1 MIITIHPTGG
11 ISMTTIQTTGLAK
24 SKTTQWQ
31 TVLEEHY
38 DKFLSYGQKA
48 VKDFDDE
55 DVHQARVNCRKLMT
69 LLRILDASDQAG
81 LIPLLK
87 KSQKA
92 LGKVRDADVMIDAF
106 KERKEDAKADDHKDE
121 ADLLKAVIK
130 AHKQERKEYRT
141 KLAKKLPKLQG
152 KILKKKWKTL
162 IEDHLETLAAQAD
175 VNRIMRELEIAYEQ
189 QKRTY
194 RQTAKTEGIDSVEAL
209 HELHQLRIAAKE
221 IRYTAS
227 AAEFALSS
235 KFRDS
240 EEVYK
245 KIQTQLGH
253 INDKRVWVETLED
266 FNPKKLKVDEDTW
279 NTFMKQLQQE
289 LNEAIHEQQAL

>member
-1 MIITIHPTGG
+1 
-11 ISMTTIQTTGLAK
+11 MTNIQAIGSAK
-24 SKTTQWQ
+24 SKSNQWQ
-31 TVLEEHY
+31 TVLEERY
-38 DKFLSYGQKA
+38 QQFLDYGHKA
-48 VKDFDDE
+48 VQDFDEE

-81 LIPLLK
+81 LMPILK
-87 KSQKA
+87 KAQKA
-92 LGKVRDADVMIDAF
+92 LGKVRDADVMIGAF
-106 KERKEDAKADDHKDE
+106 KERREDAKADGHDRE

-130 AHKQERKEYRT
+130 AHKKERKAYRA

-152 KILKKKWKTL
+152 KVLKKKWKTL
-162 IEDHLETLAAQAD
+162 LEEHLQPLAAQAD

-194 RQTAKTEGIDSVEAL
+194 RQTAKAEAIESVEAL
-209 HELHQLRIAAKE
+209 HELHRLRIAAKE

-227 AAEFALSS
+227 AADFALSS
-235 KFRDS
+235 KFRDH

-245 KIQTQLGH
+245 KVQTQLGH
-253 INDKRVWVETLED
+253 INDKRVWIDTLED
-266 FNPKKLKVDEDTW
+266 LNPKKLKIDEATW

-289 LNEAIHEQQAL
+289 LHQAIHEQQSV